1 MKHARKGCQTLR
13 QSKLMS
19 SMPALEWL
27 VLWTKQ
33 TRLEMLE
40 CKKTSIIAKNMKLV
54 ENQAK
59 KGIMQRHHGD
69 KEPQNNCSRGLPR
82 TSHAT
87 ATVHKS

>member
-1 MKHARKGCQTLR
+1 MKHARKGCQTPR

-40 CKKTSIIAKNMKLV
+40 CKKTSIIA
-54 ENQAK
+54 
-59 KGIMQRHHGD
+59 
-69 KEPQNNCSRGLPR
+69 
-82 TSHAT
+82 
-87 ATVHKS
+87 

>member
-19 SMPALEWL
+19 SMLALEWP

-40 CKKTSIIAKNMKLV
+40 CKKTSIIAKKYELGG
-54 ENQAK
+54 K
-59 KGIMQRHHGD
+59 SS
-69 KEPQNNCSRGLPR
+69 KERNYAEISWG
-82 TSHAT
+82 
-87 ATVHKS
+87 